1 MLHFVNA
8 YHAMEEIAMRR
19 CCAILAASFV
29 CFLQGCIPGV
39 SWLPDSSGF
48 VFTTPKGRLVVYDLP
63 TRKHRVILQ
72 DSTAATTC
80 LPAISPSGK
89 RIALGH
95 LHDSHDKIT
104 ALLQFVVCDV
114 QGKIEFRS
122 DKILL
127 APLKGKDFGYT
138 TQIVWSP
145 DEKKLLVHGQGN
157 ANQGKGFN
165 IAGLFDITTGKIQ
178 VWDEHVPAFF
188 GGTPIRPD
196 GAGFLLGKLQSNDDI
211 GEYAWVDWNGKEK
224 RIAITQR
231 EAEPEPIP
239 PYTALCDSR
248 WDGAKAV
255 LTLPQQRYVIDTEK
269 LEQMMLPVREA
280 DTMIGKE
287 FIRMRTKLANGLE
300 LLLLERDD
308 GGKDG
313 SATRVVARKPG
324 DTALTEILST
334 IRDCMVQLGP
344 SPNGKHAIVR
354 VAYGYRGS
362 KGDTIYVLSDVG
374 RVLDTIHVCGEFG
387 EE

>member
-1 MLHFVNA
+1 MMHFVNDH
-8 YHAMEEIAMRR
+8 HAKEEIAMRR
-19 CCAILAASFV
+19 CCAILAAIFV

-39 SWLPDSSGF
+39 GWLPDSSGF
-48 VFTTPKGRLVVYDLP
+48 VYTTPKGRLVVYDLA

-72 DSTAATTC
+72 DAAAATTC
-80 LPAISPSGK
+80 WPAISPSSK

-95 LHDSHDKIT
+95 LHDSDDKKT

-122 DKILL
+122 DKLLL
-127 APLKGKDFGYT
+127 APLKGKDFQYT

-157 ANQGKGFN
+157 ANQGNGFDS
-165 IAGLFDITTGKIQ
+165 AGLFDITTGKIQ
-178 VWDEHVPAFF
+178 VWDEHVPAYF

-196 GAGFLLGKLQSNDDI
+196 GAGFLLGKLKSNDDI

-224 RIAITQR
+224 RIAITKR
-231 EAEPEPIP
+231 KAEDEPYP
-239 PYTALCDSR
+239 PYTALLDSR

-255 LTLPQQRYVIDTEK
+255 LTLPRHRYVIDTQQF
-269 LEQMMLPVREA
+269 EQMMLPVREA
-280 DTMIGKE
+280 DTMIGNE
-287 FIRMRTKLANGLE
+287 FIRMRTKHANGLE

-324 DTALTEILST
+324 DTALTEILPA
-334 IRDCMVQLGP
+334 IRDRMVRLSP

-354 VAYGYRGS
+354 VTYGYRGS
-362 KGDTIYVLSDVG
+362 KGDTIYVLNDVDL
-374 RVLDTIHVCGEFG
+374 VLDTIDVYGEFG
-387 EE
+387 KK